1 MLPRLTLA
9 LALAGAALAPAA
21 AHAADPQMFETPSR
35 NIACGQ
41 FGSNL
46 RCDMRQLGNAAP
58 KRPASCEFD
67 YGRAFGVTRSGTR
80 GRRLCVGDAVGGPGT
95 PVVGYGRTWRRGGF
109 VCKIRQTGVHCTN
122 KGGHGFELRRGR
134 QRLF

>member
-1 MLPRLTLA
+1 MRLA
-9 LALAGAALAPAA
+9 LIVVAVLAAPASA
-21 AHAADPQMFETPSR
+21 QAADPQMFETPSR
-35 NIACGQ
+35 NIACAQ
-41 FGSNL
+41 FETTL

-67 YGRAFGVTRSGTR
+67 YGRAFGVTRAGSKGK
-80 GRRLCVGDAVGGPGT
+80 RLCVSDAVGGPGT

-109 VCKIRQTGVHCTN
+109 VCKVRETGLHCTN
-122 KGGHGFELRRGR
+122 KRGHGFELRRGR